1 MRILKSGA
9 RRNYLG
15 DYLISAG
22 VITQQQLK
30 EALDYQKELQ
40 KEGKK
45 ELLGQILID
54 LGYCTVEDIM
64 KAIAANAGVPFL
76 SLEERAID
84 EKAVSL
90 ITPDVALRYQA
101 LPIGFDGDKLM
112 VAMLHPMDI
121 IAIDD
126 ISIMTGYDVQPV
138 VIPDIQLKQAIDKF
152 TGTDSGIVTHE
163 DRRFYSQLNLSQT
176 SNDNGI
182 NTAQEISTNQ
192 SDPSAL
198 DDADK
203 PAVRLSNMILSR
215 AVKANAS
222 DVHIEPYRSGMRVRF
237 RIDGV
242 LHEIMHPPKSIY
254 PLLISRFKVM
264 ANMDI
269 AERRIPQDGRFTTR
283 IDGKIFDV
291 RVASMPTSYGEKL
304 TLRLLNR
311 NAKLLNLSELGFP
324 KSQLDRFHSI
334 INLPYGF
341 ILITGPT
348 GSGKSTTLYAVLT
361 RINSSNKN
369 VLTLEDPIE
378 RWIDGINQVQVNR
391 KAGLTF
397 ASGLRAFLRNDPD
410 VIMVGEIRDRE
421 TALIATE
428 SALTGHLVL
437 STLHTNDAASAI
449 TRLLDMGIEPYLIAS
464 ALVGVVAQRL
474 VRVLCPYCKEEY
486 QIHRNE
492 LQNSVPDFPLEES
505 SEIVSLYRAKSCS
518 RCNKTGYIGRIGIYE
533 VLYVSETIQKMI
545 LNKQSAKQIRQ
556 AAIEEGMMTMLED
569 GLLKVRKGITSLEEV
584 LRVIV

>member
-1 MRILKSGA
+1 MKSGA

-15 DYLISAG
+15 DYLIYAG
-22 VITQQQLK
+22 IITQQQLK
-30 EALDYQKELQ
+30 EALDYQKELHNQ
-40 KEGKK
+40 GRK

-76 SLEERAID
+76 SLADRPID
-84 EKAVSL
+84 EKAASL

-121 IAIDD
+121 VAIDD

-138 VIPDIQLKQAIDKF
+138 VIPDKQLKQAIDKF
-152 TGTDSGIVTHE
+152 TGTDSGIITHE
-163 DRRFYSQLNLSQT
+163 DRRFYSLLDLYSANSDDT
-176 SNDNGI
+176 NV
-182 NTAQEISTNQ
+182 TNQ
-192 SDPSAL
+192 DAGSDQSTSSVL
-198 DDADK
+198 NDTDK
-203 PAVRLSNMILSR
+203 PAIRLANMILSR

-222 DVHIEPYRSGMRVRF
+222 DVHIEPHRNGMRVRF

-264 ANMDI
+264 GNMDI
-269 AERRIPQDGRFTTR
+269 AERRIPQDGRFSTK
-283 IDGKIFDV
+283 IDGKTIDV

-311 NAKLLNLSELGFP
+311 SAKLLNLSELGFP
-324 KSQLDRFHSI
+324 KSQLDRFHNM

-341 ILITGPT
+341 IMITGPT
-348 GSGKSTTLYAVLT
+348 GSGKSTTLYAVLS

-369 VLTLEDPIE
+369 ILTLEDPIE
-378 RWIDGINQVQVNR
+378 RWIDGINQVQINR
-391 KAGLTF
+391 KAGITF

-421 TALIATE
+421 TAIIATE

-449 TRLLDMGIEPYLIAS
+449 TRLLDMKIEPYLIAS

-474 VRVLCPYCKEEY
+474 IRVLCPCCKEEY
-486 QIHRNE
+486 KLHRNE
-492 LQNSVPDFPLEES
+492 LLKSVPDFPLDER
-505 SEIVSLYRAKSCS
+505 SEIISLYRARSCS

-533 VLYVSETIQKMI
+533 VLYVSETIQKAI

-556 AAIEEGMMTMLED
+556 LAIEEGMMTMLED
-569 GLLKVRKGITSLEEV
+569 GLLKVRNGISSLEEV